1 MTLPY
6 AEPYKIKMTEAIR
19 TSTRAEREAWIREA
33 RYNLF
38 KLRSDQVTID
48 LLTDSG
54 TGSMSDRQWAAMMT
68 GDESYAGASSY
79 FRLKET
85 IESIFGMPYFLPT
98 HQGRAAENV
107 IFSALL
113 KAGD

>member
-1 MTLPY
+1 
-6 AEPYKIKMTEAIR
+6 
-19 TSTRAEREAWIREA
+19 
-33 RYNLF
+33 
-38 KLRSDQVTID
+38 
-48 LLTDSG
+48 
-54 TGSMSDRQWAAMMT
+54 MMT

-113 KAGD
+113 KAGDIEYNCTFPAQLRALRQSMAAETASVLFEN